1 MTALLDASGL
11 TKGYGALPVLRG
23 VDLTVGEGEVHVIIG
38 PNGAGKTTLLKVLS
52 GELGIDSGRIAFAG
66 TDVTALPGWRRAA
79 IGFGRTFQVAR
90 VFGGLSVLANLVTA
104 VEAARRPGEAG
115 TSLFALRPNREVRR
129 QAETLVDEMG
139 LRPVI
144 TQSAGVLSH
153 GDKKRLELAMAL
165 ALRPRLLLLDEPTA
179 GMSTSDRAAAIALLA
194 SVVRDRGVSMLLTE
208 HDLGVVFGL
217 GTRLTVL
224 NYGEVVATGL
234 PEVVRDDP
242 VVRQVYLG
250 HGTVAA

>member
-1 MTALLDASGL
+1 VTVLLAATGL

-23 VDLTVGEGEVHVIIG
+23 VDLVVNESEVHVIIG

-52 GELGIDSGRIAFAG
+52 GELAVDKGRIAFGG

-79 IGFGRTFQVAR
+79 LGFGRTFQVAR
-90 VFGGLSVLANLVTA
+90 VFGELSVLANLVTA
-104 VEAARRPGEAG
+104 VEAARRPDEPSTGI
-115 TSLFALRPNREVRR
+115 FALCPNRAVRR
-129 QAETLVDEMG
+129 LAEALVDEMG
-139 LRPVI
+139 LHAVI
-144 TQSAGVLSH
+144 AQPAGELSH

-179 GMSTSDRAAAIALLA
+179 GMSTADRGAAVTLLA
-194 SVVRDRGVSMLLTE
+194 GVVRERGVSMLLTE

-234 PEVVRDDP
+234 PEAVRDDP

-250 HGTVAA
+250 HGIAAA